1 MSACAGAPDQ
11 PRDDDPLC
19 NLLYAALA
27 VEGGALVRS
36 LDERDRYPQIHLDT
50 STFNAEILAAKLEDL
65 ARAVRALPLAP
76 KHRDLA
82 KTFTGSVVRK
92 LDTQVRAWKR
102 QVSEARASAPPV
114 TRAKILGPLIP
125 VAPAAPVATKTT
137 IPA

>member
-1 MSACAGAPDQ
+1 VSACAGTPEP

-27 VEGGALVRS
+27 VEGGASVTS

-50 STFNAEILAAKLEDL
+50 STFNAEILASKLEDL
-65 ARAVRALPLAP
+65 ARAVRALTAAP

-82 KTFTGSVVRK
+82 KTFTGSVIRK

-102 QVSEARASAPPV
+102 RVSEARSVAAPV
-114 TRAKILGPLIP
+114 TRAKILGPVVPI
-125 VAPAAPVATKTT
+125 APKTTPAT

>member
-1 MSACAGAPDQ
+1 MSACAGTPEP

-27 VEGGALVRS
+27 VEGGASVTS
-36 LDERDRYPQIHLDT
+36 LDERDRYPQVHLDT

-114 TRAKILGPLIP
+114 TRAKIRGPLSP
-125 VAPAAPVATKTT
+125 VAPAAPGATKTPL
-137 IPA
+137 PA